1 MSAVIK
7 LQRGFSASRAFA
19 LLAAV
24 FLVIFGA
31 AVVLLAHDQ
40 QRVIDA
46 TSRLQ
51 EQTVPEII
59 RFQRLARNLEQLR
72 QEGERIF
79 AVSSHASRQQSM
91 FVVTLIASHPSILEH
106 PPAAQLARET
116 EQFLS
121 EIVRQSVRD
130 DRRPAG
136 YYDEWQRLAARL
148 GTQVDDVS
156 IQGVDLVTS
165 DLNVA
170 TEAMKLARYKLMAVL
185 LLFGLFLLV
194 FVILVRIYLIKPL
207 QAIDRALS
215 SLSVVQ
221 PAPEFPPTAM
231 REIQAV
237 EEAIREQHALL
248 IQNDQTRHVLEQL
261 ANKDGLTGLMNRRH
275 FMQVAEVELQRAQ
288 RYRRPVTVAMA
299 DLDYFKKL
307 NDTYGHAAGDT
318 VLRTFAD
325 LVREA
330 LRQSDLVCRYGGE
343 EFAFLFPEIDPG
355 DAAKLA
361 ERLRMRCAETDIALP
376 DGRSVKVTV
385 SIGLADASECP
396 IEIALKRADEAL
408 YDAKHLGRNTIVLAG
423 EHAEAR
429 KESGEPYTAR
439 LF

>member
-1 MSAVIK
+1 VSAVIK
-7 LQRGFSASRAFA
+7 RQRGFSASRAFA

-79 AVSSHASRQQSM
+79 AVNSHASRQQSM

-130 DRRPAG
+130 DRRPAA

-194 FVILVRIYLIKPL
+194 FVVLVRSYLIKPL

-215 SLSVVQ
+215 NLSVVQ

-248 IQNDQTRHVLEQL
+248 IQNEQVRHVLEQL

-307 NDTYGHAAGDT
+307 NDTYGHAAGDL
-318 VLRTFAD
+318 VLKTFAD

-361 ERLRMRCAETDIALP
+361 ERLRLRCSETEIALP

-423 EHAEAR
+423 EHTEAR
-429 KESGEPYTAR
+429 TESAEPYTAR

>member
-1 MSAVIK
+1 MSVLIK
-7 LQRGFSASRAFA
+7 PQRGYYASRAFA
-19 LLAAV
+19 LLAAI

-31 AVVLLAHDQ
+31 AVVLLALDQ

-46 TSRLQ
+46 NNRLQ

-59 RFQRLARNLEQLR
+59 RYQRLARNLEQLR

-79 AVSSHASRQQSM
+79 AVNSHASRQQSM

-106 PPAAQLARET
+106 PSAAKLTRET

-121 EIVRQSVRD
+121 EVVRQSIRD
-130 DRRPAG
+130 DSRTAAF
-136 YYDEWQRLAARL
+136 YDEWQRLAARL

-170 TEAMKLARYKLMAVL
+170 TEAMRLARYKLMAVL
-185 LLFGLFLLV
+185 LLFGLFLLA
-194 FVILVRIYLIKPL
+194 FVVLVRRHLIQPL

-248 IQNDQTRHVLEQL
+248 IQNDQVRHVLEQL

-275 FMQVAEVELQRAQ
+275 FMQIAEVELQRAQ

-307 NDTYGHAAGDT
+307 NDTYGHAVGDL
-318 VLRTFAD
+318 VLKTFAD

-343 EFAFLFPEIDPG
+343 EFAFLFPEIAPG

-361 ERLRMRCAETDIALP
+361 ERLRQRCAETEIALP

-396 IEIALKRADEAL
+396 IEIALKHADEAL
-408 YDAKHLGRNTIVLAG
+408 YDAKHRGRNTVVLAG
-423 EHAEAR
+423 GHAE
-429 KESGEPYTAR
+429 SGKASSEPYNAR